1 MPTFKTWTRRHVA
14 TALAAAVGGLC
25 GTAALAQDSFP
36 SKALRVIVPYA
47 PGGLPDSVVRRVA
60 PLMEKEL
67 GQTIVVENRPG
78 ANGVVAAQALLST
91 PADGYTLIFSDS
103 AFLNMAPLLAK
114 SLPYD
119 VRRDFAPVA
128 QAARAPNFLAVHK
141 DVPARTMAEFMAL
154 IKKQPGKVNCGS
166 SGVGTLHH
174 LTLETMKSMLEL
186 DVVHVP
192 YRGSGQSVPAL
203 IGKQTDCTIA
213 AYPSLAVHT
222 ANGNVRILAVAA
234 GKPSPLAP
242 DAAPM
247 FAGKGDLEYSFLL
260 GFVGRAGTPD
270 AVSARIG
277 AALASAMNDANLVA
291 ALRRA
296 GVEPAVGNAAA
307 FAASLRTDAE
317 QLRAA
322 AKAVNL
328 QPE

>member
-1 MPTFKTWTRRHVA
+1 MSIAPNRQRRQVA
-14 TALAAAVGGLC
+14 TALAAAACSLLTLSAV
-25 GTAALAQDSFP
+25 AQESYP
-36 SKALRVIVPYA
+36 VRSIRVIVPYA
-47 PGGLPDSVVRRVA
+47 PGGLPDSVIRRVA

-67 GQTIVVENRPG
+67 GQTVVVDNKPG
-78 ANGVVAAQALLST
+78 ANGVVAAQALLSA
-91 PADGYTLIFSDS
+91 PNDGYTLIFSDS
-103 AFLNMAPLLAK
+103 AFLNMSPLLAK

-141 DVPARTMAEFMAL
+141 DVPARTFAEFAAL
-154 IKKQPGKVNCGS
+154 IKKQPGKLNCGS

-174 LTLETMKSMLEL
+174 LTLETMKSLLEL
-186 DVVHVP
+186 DAVHVP

-213 AYPSLAVHT
+213 AYPSLAGHA
-222 ANGNVRILAVAA
+222 ANGNARILAVAA
-234 GKPSPLAP
+234 SKPSPLAP

-270 AVSARIG
+270 AVTARIG
-277 AALASAMNDANLVA
+277 AAITAAMSDAGIVA

-296 GVEPAVGNAAA
+296 GVEPAAAPAAA
-307 FAASLRTDAE
+307 YRASLDADGE

-322 AKAVNL
+322 AKAINL